1 MPYRVRENLFI
12 GNISDAAEVL
22 ENGSSEIT
30 HMLSAVSSSSIS
42 FFTEWRTSL
51 VIPAKEIRQE
61 FAGFSKS
68 DGEDCWSKSALS
80 PDKLVYNL
88 EYAGKD
94 LKVVR
99 MAVAL
104 KDTEDENLLDYLD
117 VCLDFIDE
125 GRKQGSV
132 LVHCFA
138 GVSRSAAIVTAYLM
152 RSEQLSVEDALES
165 LRQSCESVSPN
176 DNFLEQLKMF
186 EEMGFKVDRGS
197 SKYKR
202 FRLKMLG
209 DSYNRGERLDS
220 SKFGVDPGVPQEI
233 ASGKSQV
240 SPDCHSKMNVA
251 YRCKK
256 CRRVVALQE
265 NIVDHV
271 PGEGMTAFQWHKRNG
286 GNCFSKPDDFGCTSI
301 FVEPL
306 KWMKTVEEGGIE
318 GKLSCAHC
326 DARLGYFNWSG
337 SQCNCGSWITPAF
350 QLHKSRMDLSTI

>member
-1 MPYRVRENLFI
+1 MPCLVRERLFI
-12 GNISDAAEVL
+12 GNISDAAEIL
-22 ENGSSEIT
+22 EKGSSEIT
-30 HMLSAVSSSSIS
+30 HILSAVSSASIS

-51 VIPAKEIRQE
+51 VIPAKEIRRV
-61 FAGFSKS
+61 FVGDS
-68 DGEDCWSKSALS
+68 DDGDGCWSKSALS

-94 LKVVR
+94 LKMVR

-104 KDTEDENLLDYLD
+104 KDTEDENLLDYLE
-117 VCLDFIDE
+117 VCLDCIDE
-125 GRKQGSV
+125 SRKQGCI

-152 RSEQLSVEDALES
+152 RSEQLSLEAALES
-165 LRQSCESVSPN
+165 LRQCSESVSPN

-220 SKFGVDPGVPQEI
+220 SKFGVDPGLPREV
-233 ASGKSQV
+233 V
-240 SPDCHSKMNVA
+240 SKKPETSLHGNLNSNVA

-265 NIVDHV
+265 NIVDHI

-286 GNCFSKPDDFGCTSI
+286 GNSFNKSDDFGCSSI

-350 QLHKSRMDLSTI
+350 QLHKSRMDLSTV